1 MKFSSLTHRIGG
13 DGVDAWQVHYDALA
27 RLEAGED
34 IIVLSIGQETEE
46 QTPARIVDVAL
57 DSLRA
62 GRHHY
67 TPVSGN
73 ADLRRAVAAHCSRRT
88 GRRVTADNCAIFAGA
103 QNALFAVAQCI
114 LEAGDEVIVIA
125 PYYTTYPATFTAA
138 GARLVSVA
146 ARADDEFQLDP
157 DAVIQAMTARTRAVV
172 INSPNNPLGVV
183 YARARVEALARA
195 CAERDIWLV
204 CDDVYQELLTDQE
217 LAARGDPATVPGA
230 AAVCISVSSLS
241 KSHRMTGWRLGWV
254 IGPEELMRHLENLS
268 MCMSYGLPAFIQD
281 AAVAALA
288 GGDAMARA
296 IRRNLDRRREVVRRC
311 LNDAPGL
318 KLFNAAG
325 GMFVVFDLSGMKTAA
340 TAGATTAATGA
351 TTGATISAR
360 QFARGLL
367 DNHRVAVLPC
377 DGFGAG
383 GERLLRLSLCVDD
396 ARLADACARIK
407 AHAQSLQ
414 ASSIEA

>member
-46 QTPARIVDVAL
+46 QTPARIVDVAI

-73 ADLRRAVAAHCSRRT
+73 ADLRRAVAAHYSRRS
-88 GRRVTADNCAIFAGA
+88 GRRVTEDNCAIFAGA

-157 DAVIQAMTARTRAVV
+157 DAVIKAMTARTRAVV

-183 YARARVEALARA
+183 YARARVEAVARA

-217 LAARGDPATVPGA
+217 LAARGDPAAVAGA

-288 GGDAMARA
+288 GGDAMART
-296 IRRNLDRRREVVRRC
+296 IRRSLDRRRDLVRRC

-340 TAGATTAATGA
+340 TTAAT
-351 TTGATISAR
+351 TTATISAR